1 MKKILLMLA
10 LFSAVATANA
20 QIATENSNALDNIS
34 VGINAGA
41 SVPLDFTKPFDNVNP
56 MFGVTV
62 EKLFSPIFGLQLE
75 GTTWL
80 QDHNK
85 QYLYKQEDG
94 SLISEDGSQTVSGKW
109 FKAIN
114 VGLNS
119 KFNLSNLF
127 SGYNGKPRVFEVS
140 TIGGLGALFYLGNGE
155 FLTAKTGLDFAF
167 NLGKSKASSLVIS
180 PAIYWNL
187 SGNHSDE
194 IHFNKSNAQFA
205 LMASYVYHFKN
216 SNGTHYFKTY
226 DVGAM
231 NNEINYL
238 RGKLDECEKR
248 EPKVVEKIVEAK
260 TSTTDAAVVK
270 NGNSSWVVTF
280 ATASSVLTNEA
291 KFILN
296 QVGNDAVVDVTATAS
311 PDGSR
316 EFNQRLS
323 EKRAAV
329 VADYL
334 SKRGVK
340 VNSFA
345 GMGVSAESG
354 RSAVVKT
361 VQ

>member
-1 MKKILLMLA
+1 MKKIFLMLA
-10 LFSAVATANA
+10 LICAVVSANA
-20 QIATENSNALDNIS
+20 QIATENSNSLDNIS

-56 MFGVTV
+56 MVGVTV

-85 QYLYKQEDG
+85 
-94 SLISEDGSQTVSGKW
+94 SESFPWGRDESQTVTRKW

-187 SGNHSDE
+187 SGNPSE
-194 IHFNKSNAQFA
+194 NKCIGIHFNKNTAQFA

-248 EPKVVEKIVEAK
+248 EPKVVEKIVEVK
-260 TSTTDAAVVK
+260 TPTTDAVVVK
-270 NGNSSWVVTF
+270 NGNISWVVTF

-291 KFILN
+291 KFILK
-296 QVGNDAVVDVTATAS
+296 QVGDNAVVDVTATAS

-340 VNSFA
+340 INSFA
-345 GMGVSAESG
+345 GMGVNAESG

>member
-1 MKKILLMLA
+1 MKKVLFMFA
-10 LFSAVATANA
+10 LIMGVVSANA

-41 SVPLDFTKPFDNVNP
+41 SVPLDFSKPFDNVNP
-56 MFGVTV
+56 MVGVTV

-85 QYLYKQEDG
+85 
-94 SLISEDGSQTVSGKW
+94 SESFLWGIDESQTVSGKW

-140 TIGGLGALFYLGNGE
+140 AIGGLGSLFYLGNGE

-167 NLGKSKASSLVIS
+167 NLGKSKASSLVVS

-187 SGNHSDE
+187 SGNHFNE
-194 IHFNKSNAQFA
+194 IHFNKNNAQFA

-238 RGKLDECEKR
+238 RGKLDECESR
-248 EPKVVEKIVEAK
+248 EPQVVEKVV
-260 TSTTDAAVVK
+260 AANVVVPTETQ
-270 NGNSSWVVTF
+270 WVVEF
-280 ATASSVLTNEA
+280 AKGSAELTDYAKMTLNSIGDFVKVDVIGTASIE
-291 KFILN
+291 
-296 QVGNDAVVDVTATAS
+296 
-311 PDGSR
+311 GSG
-316 EFNQRLS
+316 EFNQKLS
-323 EKRAAV
+323 EQRAINV
-329 VADYL
+329 MKYL
-334 SKRGVK
+334 AERGVN
-340 VNSFA
+340 VNSWE
-345 GMGVSAESG
+345 GKGVRFGKSTNRLAIITI
-354 RSAVVKT
+354 A
-361 VQ
+361 Q